1 MPELNDSTAPLTPA
15 PTVTPEPQPH
25 PKAGLSSAEALQMAE
40 WTKADRLAGKISAD
54 QAEKIFT
61 ELNVPVEQRGP
72 DQRTDEQK
80 ALDQQFPAAKP
91 EDYRIAY
98 GEAGQEPTMTPESKA
113 FGQSARTWM
122 STAGMPKNIGDS
134 LVNQIGRVVQQ
145 TQHMSA
151 SQLEQYG
158 YAEFAKLEKVHGP
171 ALEERLSDA
180 ARMVHDLD
188 FKTPGLK
195 HLLRSKGIGDNAL
208 VVNLLLAHAPI
219 YHAKQGR

>member
-1 MPELNDSTAPLTPA
+1 
-15 PTVTPEPQPH
+15 
-25 PKAGLSSAEALQMAE
+25 
-40 WTKADRLAGKISAD
+40 
-54 QAEKIFT
+54 
-61 ELNVPVEQRGP
+61 
-72 DQRTDEQK
+72 
-80 ALDQQFPAAKP
+80 
-91 EDYRIAY
+91 
-98 GEAGQEPTMTPESKA
+98 
-113 FGQSARTWM
+113 
-122 STAGMPKNIGDS
+122 
-134 LVNQIGRVVQQ
+134 
-145 TQHMSA
+145 MSA